1 MAEHL
6 VNSIKKALDTLDI
19 LISDDPGRNGIAL
32 AELSRRTNIRPNTL
46 HNILKTMLRCGY
58 VAQNSD
64 SSYAAGPKCN
74 AIGNENKFRKFAD
87 IYLKT
92 ELEKLN
98 SQTGESSVFYT
109 LRNGGKVPVLSQ
121 NSGSAITVDQS
132 KINSFTFF
140 SKATGRILAAFA
152 SREEL
157 DEIIERNGLPGKS
170 WNDIDSKAKLA
181 SAISEIKKA
190 GYIIIHEENGITSIA
205 VPVLDS
211 TGKLI
216 GALGCYAPS
225 FRCPPEKHESII
237 QSLFSSAADI
247 RNYLS

>member
-19 LISDDPGRNGIAL
+19 LISGDPGRNGIAL

-64 SSYAAGPKCN
+64 SSYAAGPKCD
-74 AIGNENKFRKFAD
+74 AIGSENKFRKFAD
-87 IYLKT
+87 VYLKT

-98 SQTGESSVFYT
+98 ARTGEASVFYT
-109 LRNGGKVPVLSQ
+109 LRNGGRVPVLSQ
-121 NSGSAITVDQS
+121 ESNSAITVDQS
-132 KINSFTFF
+132 KMNSFAFF

-152 SREEL
+152 SPAEL
-157 DEIIERNGLPGKS
+157 DEIIERNGLPGNL
-170 WNDIDSKAKLA
+170 WNNIDSKEKLE
-181 SAISEIKKA
+181 SAIAEIRKA
-190 GYIIIHEENGITSIA
+190 GYLIIHEENGITSIA

-211 TGKLI
+211 SDKLI
-216 GALGCYAPS
+216 GVLGCYAPA
-225 FRCPPEKHESII
+225 FRCPPEKHENII
-237 QSLFSSAADI
+237 QALFSSAADI
-247 RNYLS
+247 RNYLA